1 MSDDNRG
8 SRAGAALR
16 RGRPRTEHGLAFK
29 VFWRTVLG
37 LFTLFVLGFVVLL
50 VIYLRTP
57 IPQPQANAGK
67 QLSIVYYDDG
77 KTELGR
83 FSTVNRQDVQLS
95 QVPQQVRY
103 EFLAAEDRNFY
114 KNSGVSFSGTV
125 RAAWKTLTG
134 GGEQGGSTITQQY
147 VKNYFLTQDRSVKRK
162 VKEIMISLKIDQKYS
177 KDQILQDYL
186 NNIYFGRGAYGIQ
199 AASQAYFGVD
209 VEKLNPSQGAFL
221 ASVINAPGL
230 YDPQYGEAAAARA
243 NARMVYVLDGMVKE
257 GWMTQAERDKQ
268 QFPTFKPYKPAGQ
281 STPGPNG
288 YIVASVRNELQTKL
302 KLSPE
307 DIDRGGLRITTT
319 IQKPAQD
326 AAVAAVNKSVPS
338 EVARLDQLR
347 TGLFAQKPDG
357 AVVAM
362 YGGTDISKAPNA
374 ATYAQLQGGS
384 SFKTFALAAA
394 LQDGMTMQTR
404 FSGASPLVLNAGA
417 GKTNKV
423 TNDHGEQYGS
433 LTLDQAF
440 AVSSNTAF
448 VRLNQQLGT
457 GKTLA
462 AAQQLGIPAKAP
474 GMNDPSAVDVLG
486 YAAVHV
492 SDMANAYN
500 TISAEGKKASPYFI
514 QKVSS
519 QAGAYDYTAHPN
531 TTQALD
537 KDLAANLANGMQG
550 PLDGVGGYRG
560 TAESTAGTLG
570 RPAGG
575 KTGTTGANGK
585 FIAAWFTGFTPNQLT
600 TSVGMYAGDG
610 TKALNQA
617 GESFYGGDI
626 PGTIWR
632 DFMSGALKGQPVAK
646 MPKTKDVTPS
656 VTNTPPP
663 VTQTQGPT
671 ATSTTP
677 PTSSAPPS
685 PTTSSAPPS
694 TSTATTPSTTPST
707 TQPTGPTQPTQPTGP
722 TQPTQT
728 QPTPT
733 TQQPTTQAPS
743 RPTQPQTPPA
753 ASGAPPRAGEQ
764 ASPVG

>member
-1 MSDDNRG
+1 M
-8 SRAGAALR
+8 R
-16 RGRPRTEHGLAFK
+16 RGRPRKEHGLAFK

-37 LFTLFVLGFVVLL
+37 LFSLFVIGFVVLL

-67 QLSIVYYDDG
+67 QLSIVYYNDG

-83 FSTVNRQDVQLS
+83 FSTVNRQDVKLD
-95 QVPQQVRY
+95 QVPRTVRY

-230 YDPQYGEAAAARA
+230 YDPQYGDAAAARA

-257 GWMTQAERDKQ
+257 GWMTQAEREKQ
-268 QFPTFKPYKPAGQ
+268 EFPNFVPYKPNSQ
-281 STPGPNG
+281 ITPGPNG
-288 YIVASVRNELQTKL
+288 YIVASVRSELQNKL

-319 IQKPAQD
+319 IEKPAQD

-338 EVARLDQLR
+338 EVARLDQLH

-362 YGGTDISKAPNA
+362 YGGNDISKNAVNA
-374 ATYAQLQGGS
+374 ATGAQIQGGS
-384 SFKTFALAAA
+384 SFKAFALAAA

-404 FSGASPLVLNAGA
+404 FSGASPLVLNAGG
-417 GKTNKV
+417 GKQTRV
-423 TNDHGEQYGS
+423 TNDHGDQYGS
-433 LTLDQAF
+433 LTLGQAF

-500 TISAEGKKASPYFI
+500 TISAEGKKAAPYFI
-514 QKVSS
+514 TKVSS
-519 QAGAYDYTAHPN
+519 TAGDYDYSAHPN
-531 TTQALD
+531 TTQAID
-537 KDLAANLANGMQG
+537 KDIAANLANGMQG
-550 PLDGVGGYRG
+550 PLVGAGGYQG
-560 TAESTAGTLG
+560 TAESTAGTLN

-632 DFMSGALKGQPVAK
+632 DFMSAALKGQPVAK
-646 MPKTKDVTPS
+646 MPTPKDVKPS

-663 VTQTQGPT
+663 VTQTQAPQPT
-671 ATSTTP
+671 TTP
-677 PTSSAPPS
+677 PSTTRSSTPPRPTTTSAPPT
-685 PTTSSAPPS
+685 PSSTQRP
-694 TSTATTPSTTPST
+694 TPSTTRSTT
-707 TQPTGPTQPTQPTGP
+707 TQPTPTTEPTRPTQPTQPTP
-722 TQPTQT
+722 TVT
-728 QPTPT
+728 
-733 TQQPTTQAPS
+733 
-743 RPTQPQTPPA
+743 RPTQPQTPPP
-753 ASGAPPRAGEQ
+753 ASGVAPRAGQ
-764 ASPVG
+764 QSSSPVG